1 MAPDP
6 DPIQQAISIASCLY
20 LPLALGYTLRKVGV
34 LGTKWTRPC
43 MVWLMVLVEP
53 PITMYSLWVLEAGHV
68 AVGRSPAAFLGG
80 VGSILLAASLVTTA
94 MIFVGRLASEPFGHD
109 RKTRGAF
116 IAAIMFSNVGFT
128 LGVFICLLFLDIPG
142 QSVGIVYAT
151 YFLPYF
157 VTVGFAIG
165 RHYGS
170 AQKRSLGSQAL
181 GLVTQPLSAL
191 PLAGFA
197 AGLVLHRIASAPPEW
212 VQPLNRAAIHGEVA
226 IYAFAIGC
234 TLSFRSIRK
243 YWRECATVCGLKF
256 LVTPL
261 VGLGVVF
268 ALRNLGVLSR
278 QPIVGKV
285 ILIQTCMPAAIMS
298 VVLAKL
304 FRLNE
309 DLAASCWV
317 VTTVASV
324 FVLPFV
330 YLAVVP

>member
-1 MAPDP
+1 LAPDP
-6 DPIQQAISIASCLY
+6 DSIQRAISIASCLY

-53 PITMYSLWVLEAGHV
+53 PITMYSLWVLKTGHV
-68 AVGRSPAAFLGG
+68 AVGRSSAAFLGG
-80 VGSILLAASLVTTA
+80 VGSILLAASLITTA

-109 RKTRGAF
+109 ARTRGAF
-116 IAAIMFSNVGFT
+116 IGSVMFSNVGFT

-151 YFLPYF
+151 YFLPFF
-157 VTVGFAIG
+157 VTIGFAIG
-165 RHYGS
+165 RHYGKV
-170 AQKRSLGSQAL
+170 QKLSLGGQVLSL
-181 GLVTQPLSAL
+181 FTQPLSVL

-197 AGLVLHRIASAPPEW
+197 VGLILHRVASAPPQW
-212 VQPLNRAAIHGEVA
+212 VQPVNKVVIHAEVA
-226 IYAFAIGC
+226 IYAFTIGC

-256 LVTPL
+256 LITPL
-261 VGLGVVF
+261 VGVGVVF
-268 ALRNLGVLSR
+268 ALRNLGVLSQ

-309 DLAASCWV
+309 DLASSCWV
-317 VTTVASV
+317 VTTVASAA
-324 FVLPFV
+324 VLPFV
-330 YLAVVP
+330 YLAVAP